1 MTIYL
6 DNIIFTI
13 MNYEETLDYLFTS
26 APLFQNIGKEA
37 YKEGLYTTNKLDT
50 FFGHP
55 HRSFKTIHV
64 AGTNGK
70 GSCSHTIAAILQK
83 AGYKTGLFTSPHLVD
98 FRERIR
104 VDGKPISKEYV
115 VDFVERYR
123 DTFEPMHP
131 SFFELTTAMAFNY
144 FKQERVDVAVIEVG
158 LGGRLDCT
166 NIITPDLSV
175 ITNISFDH
183 TQFLGDTLAKI
194 AYEKAGIMK
203 EGIPVVIGETTS
215 ETKEVFITHANLV
228 KSPIIFAEEEKR
240 VISADIDN
248 SGKRVYQTKEL
259 GTVIGELGGLC
270 QLKNTN
276 TILSAIAVLQKKD
289 YKLSEEDIKF
299 GFANV
304 CELTGLMGRWQKI
317 GDNPKIICDT
327 GHNIGGISY
336 IVEQLKHEKYDNLHI
351 VIGMV
356 NDKDIRGVLNI
367 LPKDAK
373 YYFTKASVKRALHET
388 EIKKLAEQAGLHG
401 NSYSDVHTALNAA
414 KEAAKETD
422 MIYIGGSS
430 FIVADLL
437 KIHD

>member
-1 MTIYL
+1 M
-6 DNIIFTI
+6 
-13 MNYEETLDYLFTS
+13 
-26 APLFQNIGKEA
+26 
-37 YKEGLYTTNKLDT
+37 
-50 FFGHP
+50 
-55 HRSFKTIHV
+55 
-64 AGTNGK
+64 
-70 GSCSHTIAAILQK
+70 
-83 AGYKTGLFTSPHLVD
+83 
-98 FRERIR
+98 
-104 VDGKPISKEYV
+104 
-115 VDFVERYR
+115 
-123 DTFEPMHP
+123 
-131 SFFELTTAMAFNY
+131 
-144 FKQERVDVAVIEVG
+144 
-158 LGGRLDCT
+158 
-166 NIITPDLSV
+166 
-175 ITNISFDH
+175 
-183 TQFLGDTLAKI
+183 
-194 AYEKAGIMK
+194 
-203 EGIPVVIGETTS
+203 
-215 ETKEVFITHANLV
+215 
-228 KSPIIFAEEEKR
+228 
-240 VISADIDN
+240 
-248 SGKRVYQTKEL
+248 

-304 CELTGLMGRWQKI
+304 CELTGLMRRWQKI

-401 NSYSDVHTALNAA
+401 NSYSDVHTALKAA